1 VNVTARV
8 NVTAGV
14 AAPTE
19 TFPAV
24 RVGSVHLRNPVMT
37 ASGTA
42 GYSDELA
49 AYVDLSSLGAF
60 VAKSLA
66 PFAWQ
71 GNAAPRVHALEAG
84 MINAVGL
91 QGDGVAAWISDS
103 LPRLVAR
110 RAAVVASVWGFRPS
124 DYAEAARMLAP
135 VAGQL
140 VAVEVNLSCPNLDH
154 ARAMIAHDAVLSRE
168 VIAAVR
174 AELPAS
180 LPVWAKLSPNTDR
193 LATIAETVL
202 AAGAET
208 LVLVNTVLGM
218 AIDTTTRRPVLG
230 NGGGGVSGAAIHAV
244 AVRSVFDVRAA
255 LPHVPIV
262 GVGGISH
269 AHDAIELL
277 MAGANAVQVGTA
289 TFADP
294 RAVTKV
300 MRGMQRW
307 AQRHGVRSW
316 EEVSGAAH

>member
-1 VNVTARV
+1 VNVTG
-8 NVTAGV
+8 GV

-19 TFPAV
+19 AFPAV

-42 GYSDELA
+42 GYSDELS
-49 AYVDLSSLGAF
+49 AYVDLSSLGA
-60 VAKSLA
+60 VVVKSLA

-71 GNAAPRVHALEAG
+71 GNSAPRVHALEAG

-91 QGDGVAAWISDS
+91 QGGGVAAWISDS

-110 RAAVVASVWGFRPS
+110 RASVVASVWGFRPS

-135 VAGQL
+135 VADQL

-154 ARAMIAHDAVLSRE
+154 ARAMIAHDAMLSHE
-168 VIAAVR
+168 VITAVR

-180 LPVWAKLSPNTDR
+180 LPVWAKMSPNTDR
-193 LATIAETVL
+193 LVTIAETVL

-218 AIDTTTRRPVLG
+218 AIDTMTRRPVLG

-244 AVRSVFDVRAA
+244 AVRSVFDVRVA

>member
-8 NVTAGV
+8 KVTAGV

-19 TFPAV
+19 AFPAV

-103 LPRLVAR
+103 LPRLVTR

-154 ARAMIAHDAVLSRE
+154 ARAMIAHDAMLSRE
-168 VIAAVR
+168 VITAVR

-193 LATIAETVL
+193 LVSIAETVL

-218 AIDTTTRRPVLG
+218 AIDTTTRQPVLG

-262 GVGGISH
+262 GVGGLSH